1 MSRKFVVI
9 CVLFFSTA
17 FILSAHSGR
26 TDKYGG
32 HNGPN
37 GYHYHN
43 GKSSSTPP
51 KTVAPAPVVPAE
63 KFFILADESEKLYH
77 KELCKTIEG
86 KNVSEIL
93 RNTAVSSGYK
103 ACDVCKP

>member
-1 MSRKFVVI
+1 MKKLIVGI
-9 CVLFFSTA
+9 ILFSVTA
-17 FILSAHSGR
+17 FLFAHPGR
-26 TDKYGG
+26 TDKNGG

-43 GKSSSTPP
+43 SGSGSSSPSI
-51 KTVAPAPVVPAE
+51 TVAPAPVIPVE
-63 KFFILADESEKLYH
+63 KLFILADESEKLYH

-86 KNVSEIL
+86 KRVSEIS
-93 RNTAVSSGYK
+93 RNTAVNSGYK